1 MTAAH
6 KRNGAALLAGLLFGM
21 GLSVSGMIRP
31 AKVEN
36 FLDVTGDW
44 DPTLALVMGGALLVY
59 LPAFRWLMKRPA
71 PVLDSRFHLP
81 ERRDIDFRLVAG
93 AILFGIGWGIGG
105 FCPGPALAAL
115 VTGAGPVFA
124 FVAAM
129 LAGSWLAGR
138 LG

>member
-31 AKVEN
+31 AKVLN

-44 DPTLALVMGGALLVY
+44 DPTLALVMGGALLVC

-93 AILFGIGWGIGG
+93 AILAGLDEGG
-105 FCPGPALAAL
+105 EEEEKA
-115 VTGAGPVFA
+115 T
-124 FVAAM
+124 
-129 LAGSWLAGR
+129 
-138 LG
+138 